1 MKAEFIGGFHSRG
14 SVLSTFYSLA
24 LLILRMILGSIY
36 PHFADE
42 EMGAQRSEL
51 TSPESPSEK
60 ELVQRFEAK
69 STWHQRPHS

>member
-1 MKAEFIGGFHSRG
+1 M
-14 SVLSTFYSLA
+14 LSTFYSLA
-24 LLILRMILGSIY
+24 LLSLGIILGSVY

-69 STWHQRPHS
+69 STWHRRPRS